1 MSGGPSITLKS
12 QPIDG
17 NNTGNAAA
25 QQQQQGANGAASA
38 AASGAAGAAG
48 TAQNPG
54 HGGAAGGAGSVPA
67 EGTRQNS
74 LQRIQ
79 QRKLKVFNL
88 PVPQKLAKLSMYS
101 ACQSEGCR
109 CTGWKTP
116 QENRHRDVESSY
128 CPEFNEECRNAS
140 CRHSLR
146 SHIAHLDNISSS
158 SMDELLGAIIDM
170 ENLFMSMQRV
180 EDEDTKKV
188 YLYLFRLLRQCVLT
202 RQQAVIRGPLGDPP
216 FEAPCITK
224 AVLSL
229 VFYKYNHL
237 NTPELQT
244 MTEVA
249 KTFLNFLNHY
259 NFESPSTRRGDLTH
273 EDASNY
279 KINYTRW
286 LVFCHVPAFCNSL
299 RQFETSLVFGRTLLR
314 TVFQCMSQQ
323 LKKKCISERD
333 RFPEDKRSIIT
344 QMPKFLETLRAELL
358 KDDSPI
364 WDPNYRPPN
373 SFVIQQRKRHQEV
386 ATVPIGPSVAS
397 IGGTKRASVGEPLQK
412 RIKKEPTERPQ
423 SSENLDDLPTDVVMH
438 AMKSVSESK
447 TTNKAEILFP
457 VNVSRDENVKAEE
470 QKRAIEFH
478 VVGNSLTK
486 PVDKQTVLWLL
497 GLQLVFAYQLP
508 EMPREYISQLVF
520 DTKHKTL
527 ALIKE
532 NQPIGG
538 ICFRPFPSQGFTE
551 IVFCAVTM
559 SEQVKGYGTHLMNH
573 LKDYSIQ
580 RGIKHLLTFADCD
593 AIGYFK
599 KQGFSK
605 DIKLARPV
613 YAGYIKEYDS
623 ATLMHCELHP
633 SIVNTQFIAVI
644 RNQSEILKELIA
656 QRHNEVQKVR
666 PGLTCFKE
674 GLPSIP
680 VESIPGLR
688 EIGWKP
694 QMRPARSA
702 RPLEESS
709 DPEKLA
715 TSFASV
721 LQSVRQHTTAW
732 PFLRPVT
739 AAEVPDYYD
748 HIKYPMD
755 LKTMGERLKKGYYQ
769 TRRLFMA
776 DMARI
781 FSNCRFYNSPDTEY
795 YRCANSLER
804 YFQTKM
810 RELGL
815 WDK

>member
-1 MSGGPSITLKS
+1 MSGGSLIALKEDA
-12 QPIDG
+12 IDG
-17 NNTGNAAA
+17 NAGSNGNVNQPTHQQQH
-25 QQQQQGANGAASA
+25 QQQQQNGASSGSAASA
-38 AASGAAGAAG
+38 
-48 TAQNPG
+48 
-54 HGGAAGGAGSVPA
+54 PA

-79 QRKLKVFNL
+79 QRKQKVFNL
-88 PVPQKLAKLSMYS
+88 PISQKLAKLSMYS
-101 ACQSEGCR
+101 ACQAEGCR

-128 CPEFNEECRNAS
+128 CPEFNEECRNAN
-140 CRHSLR
+140 CRHALQ
-146 SHIAHLDNISSS
+146 SHIAHLDGISGVE
-158 SMDELLGAIIDM
+158 MNNLLGAIIDM

-180 EDEDTKKV
+180 DDEDTKKV
-188 YLYLFRLLRQCVLT
+188 YLYLFRLLRQCVIT

-216 FEAPCITK
+216 FESPCIAK
-224 AVLSL
+224 AVYSF
-229 VFYKYNHL
+229 VFYKYHHL
-237 NTPELQT
+237 SPNELQT

-259 NFESPSTRRGDLTH
+259 NFEPPSLRKADLKN
-273 EDASNY
+273 EDASTY

-299 RQFETSLVFGRTLLR
+299 RHFETSLVFGRTLLR
-314 TVFQCMSQQ
+314 TVFQYMAQQ

-333 RFPEDKRSIIT
+333 RFPADKRSIIT
-344 QMPKFLETLRAELL
+344 QMPKFLEALKGELL

-364 WDPNYRPPN
+364 WDQTYRPP
-373 SFVIQQRKRHQEV
+373 SAFLMQQRKRQQDT
-386 ATVPIGPSVAS
+386 ATNAS
-397 IGGTKRASVGEPLQK
+397 GTVNNTNGKRVNIGEPIHK
-412 RIKKEPTERPQ
+412 RPKKDIDR
-423 SSENLDDLPTDVVMH
+423 SSGDSNYEDLPDETVIR
-438 AMKSVSESK
+438 AMKAVCESK
-447 TTNKAEILFP
+447 AINKTEILFP

-470 QKRAIEFH
+470 QQRAIEFH

-486 PVDKQTVLWLL
+486 PVDKETILWLL
-497 GLQLVFAYQLP
+497 GLQSVFAHQLP

-532 NQPIGG
+532 NMPIGG

-580 RGIKHLLTFADCD
+580 KGVLHLLTYADCD

-613 YAGYIKEYDS
+613 YAGFIKEYDG

-633 SIVNTQFIAVI
+633 SIVNTQFISVI
-644 RNQSEILKELIA
+644 RRQSEILKELIA

-688 EIGWKP
+688 DIGWKP
-694 QMRPARSA
+694 QTRAPRTS
-702 RPLEESS
+702 RPLEEST

-715 TSFASV
+715 ASFAAV
-721 LQSVRQHTTAW
+721 LQAVRHHASAW
-732 PFLRPVT
+732 PFLKPVT

-755 LKTMGERLKKGYYQ
+755 LKTMGDRLKKGYYV

-776 DMARI
+776 DMAHI
-781 FSNCRFYNSPDTEY
+781 FSNCRFYNSPETEY
-795 YRCANSLER
+795 YRCANNLER

>member
-1 MSGGPSITLKS
+1 MSGGPAITLKS
-12 QPIDG
+12 QPIGSNSG
-17 NNTGNAAA
+17 NAAAA
-25 QQQQQGANGAASA
+25 QQQQSANDAASGSSSQ
-38 AASGAAGAAG
+38 AASGAAGSTG
-48 TAQNPG
+48 TPAQ
-54 HGGAAGGAGSVPA
+54 

-79 QRKLKVFNL
+79 QRKQKVFNL
-88 PVPQKLAKLSMYS
+88 PEAQKLAKLSMYS
-101 ACQSEGCR
+101 ACQFEGCR

-128 CPEFNEECRNAS
+128 CPEFTEECRNAS
-140 CRHSLR
+140 CCHPLR
-146 SHIAHLDNISSS
+146 SHIAHLTEISRA
-158 SMDELLGAIIDM
+158 SMDDLLGAIIDM

-216 FEAPCITK
+216 FESPCITK
-224 AVLSL
+224 AVSSL
-229 VFYKYNHL
+229 VFYKYSHL
-237 NTPELQT
+237 NQTELQT

-259 NFESPSTRRGDLTH
+259 NFESPSARRADSTQTH
-273 EDASNY
+273 EDASTY

-314 TVFQCMSQQ
+314 TVFQSMSQQ
-323 LKKKCISERD
+323 LKKKCVSERD

-344 QMPKFLETLRAELL
+344 QMPKFLEALRGELL

-373 SFVIQQRKRHQEV
+373 SFVMQQRKRHQEV
-386 ATVPIGPSVAS
+386 NSMAAGAS
-397 IGGTKRASVGEPLQK
+397 SSNIVSGVKRSIAGEPQHK
-412 RIKKEPTERPQ
+412 RPKKDTVDRV
-423 SSENLDDLPTDVVMH
+423 SSENSDDLPTEVVLR
-438 AMKSVSESK
+438 AMNAVMESK

-486 PVDKQTVLWLL
+486 PVDKQTILWLL
-497 GLQLVFAYQLP
+497 GLQLVFAHQLP

-559 SEQVKGYGTHLMNH
+559 AEQVKGYGTHLMNH

-666 PGLTCFKE
+666 AGLTCFKE

-694 QMRPARSA
+694 QMRPARAS

-755 LKTMGERLKKGYYQ
+755 LKTMGERLKRGYYQ
-769 TRRLFMA
+769 NRRLFMA

>member
-1 MSGGPSITLKS
+1 MEDL
-12 QPIDG
+12 
-17 NNTGNAAA
+17 
-25 QQQQQGANGAASA
+25 
-38 AASGAAGAAG
+38 
-48 TAQNPG
+48 
-54 HGGAAGGAGSVPA
+54 PA
-67 EGTRQNS
+67 EVVAR
-74 LQRIQ
+74 
-79 QRKLKVFNL
+79 
-88 PVPQKLAKLSMYS
+88 
-101 ACQSEGCR
+101 
-109 CTGWKTP
+109 
-116 QENRHRDVESSY
+116 
-128 CPEFNEECRNAS
+128 
-140 CRHSLR
+140 
-146 SHIAHLDNISSS
+146 
-158 SMDELLGAIIDM
+158 AI
-170 ENLFMSMQRV
+170 
-180 EDEDTKKV
+180 
-188 YLYLFRLLRQCVLT
+188 
-202 RQQAVIRGPLGDPP
+202 
-216 FEAPCITK
+216 
-224 AVLSL
+224 
-229 VFYKYNHL
+229 
-237 NTPELQT
+237 
-244 MTEVA
+244 
-249 KTFLNFLNHY
+249 
-259 NFESPSTRRGDLTH
+259 
-273 EDASNY
+273 
-279 KINYTRW
+279 
-286 LVFCHVPAFCNSL
+286 
-299 RQFETSLVFGRTLLR
+299 
-314 TVFQCMSQQ
+314 
-323 LKKKCISERD
+323 
-333 RFPEDKRSIIT
+333 
-344 QMPKFLETLRAELL
+344 
-358 KDDSPI
+358 
-364 WDPNYRPPN
+364 
-373 SFVIQQRKRHQEV
+373 
-386 ATVPIGPSVAS
+386 
-397 IGGTKRASVGEPLQK
+397 
-412 RIKKEPTERPQ
+412 
-423 SSENLDDLPTDVVMH
+423 
-438 AMKSVSESK
+438 KSVSESK

-486 PVDKQTVLWLL
+486 AVDKQTVLWLL
-497 GLQLVFAYQLP
+497 GLQLVFAHQLP

-520 DTKHKTL
+520 DAKHKTL
-527 ALIKE
+527 ALIKD

-538 ICFRPFPSQGFTE
+538 ICFRPFPTQGFTE

-559 SEQVKGYGTHLMNH
+559 AEQVKGYGTHLMNH

-633 SIVNTQFIAVI
+633 SIVNTQFIAGELVCNQLWFRYFITICLFFVVI

-666 PGLTCFKE
+666 TGLTCFKE
-674 GLPSIP
+674 GVPSIP

-694 QMRPARSA
+694 QMRPARAS
-702 RPLEESS
+702 RPLEEST

-721 LQSVRQHTTAW
+721 LQSVRQHNTAW

-781 FSNCRFYNSPDTEY
+781 FSNCRFYNSPETEY

>member
-1 MSGGPSITLKS
+1 MSGGPAITLKS

-17 NNTGNAAA
+17 SNSGNAAGHHQQQQQQSAANNAA
-25 QQQQQGANGAASA
+25 QQQQQLQQQQQQQ
-38 AASGAAGAAG
+38 G
-48 TAQNPG
+48 TAAQ
-54 HGGAAGGAGSVPA
+54 

-79 QRKLKVFNL
+79 QRKQKVFNL
-88 PVPQKLAKLSMYS
+88 PEAQKLAKLSMYS
-101 ACQSEGCR
+101 ACQAEGCR

-128 CPEFNEECRNAS
+128 CPEFSEECRNVS
-140 CRHSLR
+140 CRHPLR
-146 SHIAHLDNISSS
+146 THIAHLTEISRA
-158 SMDELLGAIIDM
+158 SMDDLLGAIIDM

-216 FEAPCITK
+216 FESPCITK

-229 VFYKYNHL
+229 VYYKYNHL
-237 NTPELQT
+237 NAGELQT

-259 NFESPSTRRGDLTH
+259 NFESPSARRNDLTLTH
-273 EDASNY
+273 EDASTY

-299 RQFETSLVFGRTLLR
+299 RQFETSVVFGRTLLR
-314 TVFQCMSQQ
+314 TVFQYMSQQ

-344 QMPKFLETLRAELL
+344 QMPKFLEALRAELL

-364 WDPNYRPPN
+364 WDTNYRPPN
-373 SFVIQQRKRHQEV
+373 SFVMQQRKRHQEV
-386 ATVPIGPSVAS
+386 APSATHAAAAAAAAGS
-397 IGGTKRASVGEPLQK
+397 TSKRSSAGEPLNK
-412 RIKKEPTERPQ
+412 RAKKEIPER
-423 SSENLDDLPTDVVMH
+423 SSRQHQDDLPVEVVAR
-438 AMKSVSESK
+438 AMKAVSESK

-486 PVDKQTVLWLL
+486 PVDKQTILWLL
-497 GLQLVFAYQLP
+497 GLQLVFAHQLP

-538 ICFRPFPSQGFTE
+538 ICFRPFPTQGFTE

-559 SEQVKGYGTHLMNH
+559 AEQVKGYGTHLMNH

-580 RGIKHLLTFADCD
+580 RNIKHLLTFADCD

-644 RNQSEILKELIA
+644 RHQSEILKELIA

-674 GLPSIP
+674 GVPSIP

-694 QMRPARSA
+694 QMRPARAS
-702 RPLEESS
+702 RPLEEST

-715 TSFASV
+715 ASFQSV
-721 LQSVRQHTTAW
+721 LQSTRQHASAW

-755 LKTMGERLKKGYYQ
+755 LKTMGERLKRGYYQ

-781 FSNCRFYNSPDTEY
+781 FTNCRFYNSPETEY

>member
-1 MSGGPSITLKS
+1 MSGGPSITIKS

-25 QQQQQGANGAASA
+25 QQQQQANANGAATSG
-38 AASGAAGAAG
+38 ASGGPGSAVQAQNLGNAGAVGGG
-48 TAQNPG
+48 TA
-54 HGGAAGGAGSVPA
+54 PA

-79 QRKLKVFNL
+79 QRKQKVYNL

-146 SHIAHLDNISSS
+146 SHIVHLDNISSS
-158 SMDELLGAIIDM
+158 DMDELLGAIIDM

-216 FEAPCITK
+216 FESPCITK

-237 NTPELQT
+237 NQTELQT

-314 TVFQCMSQQ
+314 TVFQYMSQQ

-344 QMPKFLETLRAELL
+344 QMPKFLEALRAELL

-386 ATVPIGPSVAS
+386 APAVPGASVAT
-397 IGGTKRASVGEPLQK
+397 IAGAKRVSVGEPLHK
-412 RIKKEPTERPQ
+412 RIKKEPTDRC
-423 SSENLDDLPTDVVMH
+423 SSESLDDLPSDVVMR

-486 PVDKQTVLWLL
+486 PVEKQTVLWLL

-532 NQPIGG
+532 KQPIGG

-656 QRHNEVQKVR
+656 QRHSEVQKVR
-666 PGLTCFKE
+666 PGLNCFKE

>member
-25 QQQQQGANGAASA
+25 QQQQQQSANGAASA
-38 AASGAAGAAG
+38 AASGAPGA
-48 TAQNPG
+48 AQNPG
-54 HGGAAGGAGSVPA
+54 NGGAVGGASGPA
-67 EGTRQNS
+67 EGSRQNS

-79 QRKLKVFNL
+79 QRKQKVFNL

-146 SHIAHLDNISSS
+146 MHIAHLDNISSS

-216 FEAPCITK
+216 FESPCITK

-237 NTPELQT
+237 NPTELQT
-244 MTEVA
+244 ITEVA

-314 TVFQCMSQQ
+314 TVFQYMSQQ
-323 LKKKCISERD
+323 LKKKCILERD
-333 RFPEDKRSIIT
+333 RFPEDKRSIIA
-344 QMPKFLETLRAELL
+344 QMPKFLEALRAELL

-386 ATVPIGPSVAS
+386 APVAPSAGLGTL
-397 IGGTKRASVGEPLQK
+397 GGAKRTNVGEPLQK
-412 RIKKEPTERPQ
+412 RIKKEPTDR
-423 SSENLDDLPTDVVMH
+423 STSENLDDLPTDVVMR

-656 QRHNEVQKVR
+656 QRHSEVQKVR

-715 TSFASV
+715 TCFASV

-732 PFLRPVT
+732 PFLRPVP

-755 LKTMGERLKKGYYQ
+755 LKTMGDRLKKGYYQ

>member
-1 MSGGPSITLKS
+1 MSGGPAITLKS

-17 NNTGNAAA
+17 SNSNSGNAAGHHQQQQQQSAANNAA
-25 QQQQQGANGAASA
+25 QQQQQQQQQQ
-38 AASGAAGAAG
+38 G
-48 TAQNPG
+48 TAAQ
-54 HGGAAGGAGSVPA
+54 

-79 QRKLKVFNL
+79 QRKQKVFNL
-88 PVPQKLAKLSMYS
+88 PEAQKLAKLSMYS
-101 ACQSEGCR
+101 ACQAEGCR

-128 CPEFNEECRNAS
+128 CPEFSEECRNVS
-140 CRHSLR
+140 CRHPLR
-146 SHIAHLDNISSS
+146 THIAHLTEISRS
-158 SMDELLGAIIDM
+158 SMDDLLGAIIDM

-216 FEAPCITK
+216 FESPCITK

-229 VFYKYNHL
+229 VYYKFNQL
-237 NTPELQT
+237 SAGELQT

-259 NFESPSTRRGDLTH
+259 NFESPSARRNDLTLTH
-273 EDASNY
+273 EDASTY

-299 RQFETSLVFGRTLLR
+299 RQFETSVVFGRTLLR
-314 TVFQCMSQQ
+314 TVFQYMSQQ

-344 QMPKFLETLRAELL
+344 QMPKFLEALRCELL

-364 WDPNYRPPN
+364 WDTNYRPPN
-373 SFVIQQRKRHQEV
+373 SFVMQQRKRHQEV
-386 ATVPIGPSVAS
+386 APSAANAAAATAAA
-397 IGGTKRASVGEPLQK
+397 GGTSKRSSAGEPANKRA
-412 RIKKEPTERPQ
+412 KKEILERS
-423 SSENLDDLPTDVVMH
+423 SSEHQDDLPAEVVAR
-438 AMKSVSESK
+438 AMKAVSESK

-486 PVDKQTVLWLL
+486 PVDKQTILWLL
-497 GLQLVFAYQLP
+497 GLQLVFAHQLP

-538 ICFRPFPSQGFTE
+538 ICFRPFPTQGFTE

-559 SEQVKGYGTHLMNH
+559 AEQVKGYGTHLMNH

-580 RGIKHLLTFADCD
+580 RNIKHLLTFADCD

-633 SIVNTQFIAVI
+633 VIVNTQFIAVI

-694 QMRPARSA
+694 QMRPARAS
-702 RPLEESS
+702 RPLEEST

-715 TSFASV
+715 ASFQSV
-721 LQSVRQHTTAW
+721 LQSTRQHASAW

-755 LKTMGERLKKGYYQ
+755 LKTMGERLKRGYYQ

-781 FSNCRFYNSPDTEY
+781 FTNCRFYNSPETEY

>member
-1 MSGGPSITLKS
+1 MSGGPAITLKS
-12 QPIDG
+12 QPIEG
-17 NNTGNAAA
+17 SNSNSGNAAG
-25 QQQQQGANGAASA
+25 QQQQNANGAASA
-38 AASGAAGAAG
+38 SSASSSSQGAAANANVPP
-48 TAQNPG
+48 AQ
-54 HGGAAGGAGSVPA
+54 

-79 QRKLKVFNL
+79 QRKQKVFNL
-88 PVPQKLAKLSMYS
+88 PEAQKLAKLSMYS
-101 ACQSEGCR
+101 ACQAEGCR

-128 CPEFNEECRNAS
+128 CPEFSEECRNVS
-140 CRHSLR
+140 CRHPLR
-146 SHIAHLDNISSS
+146 THIAHLTEISKS
-158 SMDELLGAIIDM
+158 SMDDLLGAIIDM

-216 FEAPCITK
+216 FESPCITK

-237 NTPELQT
+237 NPTELQT

-259 NFESPSTRRGDLTH
+259 NFESPSARRGDLTLTH
-273 EDASNY
+273 EDASTY

-314 TVFQCMSQQ
+314 TVFQYMSQQ

-344 QMPKFLETLRAELL
+344 QMPKFLEALRAELL

-364 WDPNYRPPN
+364 WDSSYRPPN

-386 ATVPIGPSVAS
+386 APTATVTNAATTSA
-397 IGGTKRASVGEPLQK
+397 GTNKRSSVGEPLHK
-412 RIKKEPTERPQ
+412 RVKKEIPERS
-423 SSENLDDLPTDVVMH
+423 SSESPEDLPADVVAR
-438 AMKSVSESK
+438 AMKAVSISK

-486 PVDKQTVLWLL
+486 PVDKQTILWLL
-497 GLQLVFAYQLP
+497 GLQLVFAHQLP

-520 DTKHKTL
+520 DSKHKTL

-559 SEQVKGYGTHLMNH
+559 AEQVKGYGTHLMNH

-666 PGLTCFKE
+666 TGLTCFKE

-694 QMRPARSA
+694 QMRPVRAS

-781 FSNCRFYNSPDTEY
+781 FSNCRFYNSPETEY

>member
-25 QQQQQGANGAASA
+25 AQQQTANGAASGSSA
-38 AASGAAGAAG
+38 AAAAAGSQ
-48 TAQNPG
+48 AQN
-54 HGGAAGGAGSVPA
+54 HGNGGVGGSGSAPA

-79 QRKLKVFNL
+79 QRKQKVFNL
-88 PVPQKLAKLSMYS
+88 PVAQKLAKLSMYS
-101 ACQSEGCR
+101 SCQSEGCR

-128 CPEFNEECRNAS
+128 CPEFNEECRNSS

-146 SHIAHLDNISSS
+146 THIAHLDNISSS

-216 FEAPCITK
+216 FESPCITK

-237 NTPELQT
+237 NPTELQT

-314 TVFQCMSQQ
+314 TVFQYMSQQ

-344 QMPKFLETLRAELL
+344 QMPKFLEALRAELL

-386 ATVPIGPSVAS
+386 APVVAGGSVAS
-397 IGGTKRASVGEPLQK
+397 VGSAKRASVGEPLHK
-412 RIKKEPTERPQ
+412 RIKKEPTDRCV
-423 SSENLDDLPTDVVMH
+423 SENLDDLPTDVVMR

-721 LQSVRQHTTAW
+721 LQSVRQHNTAW

>member
-1 MSGGPSITLKS
+1 MSGGSLIALKEE
-12 QPIDG
+12 D
-17 NNTGNAAA
+17 
-25 QQQQQGANGAASA
+25 
-38 AASGAAGAAG
+38 AGAAG
-48 TAQNPG
+48 GSGSAVQHQSNAQQNVG
-54 HGGAAGGAGSVPA
+54 SNSSDRQNSGNSSAGSAPA
-67 EGTRQNS
+67 EGSRQNS

-79 QRKLKVFNL
+79 QRKQKVFNL
-88 PVPQKLAKLSMYS
+88 PVAQKLAKLSMYS
-101 ACQSEGCR
+101 ACQAEGCR

-128 CPEFNEECRNAS
+128 CPEFNEECRNTS
-140 CRHSLR
+140 CRHSLQ
-146 SHIAHLDNISSS
+146 SHISHLDGISAAE
-158 SMDELLGAIIDM
+158 MNNFLGAIIDM

-180 EDEDTKKV
+180 DDEDTKKV
-188 YLYLFRLLRQCVLT
+188 YLYLFRLLRQCVIT

-216 FEAPCITK
+216 FESPCIAK
-224 AVLSL
+224 AVYSF
-229 VFYKYNHL
+229 VFFKYNHL
-237 NTPELQT
+237 SPNELQT

-259 NFESPSTRRGDLTH
+259 NFEPPSMRRADLKND
-273 EDASNY
+273 DASTY

-299 RQFETSLVFGRTLLR
+299 RHFETSLVFGRTLLR
-314 TVFQCMSQQ
+314 TVFQYMAQQ

-333 RFPEDKRSIIT
+333 RFPADKRSIIT
-344 QMPKFLETLRAELL
+344 QMPKFLEALKAELL

-364 WDPNYRPPN
+364 WDQSYRPPTA
-373 SFVIQQRKRHQEV
+373 FLLQQRKRQQDT
-386 ATVPIGPSVAS
+386 AASTTGIASSNASKKIG
-397 IGGTKRASVGEPLQK
+397 TGEPAHK
-412 RIKKEPTERPQ
+412 RVKKEISER
-423 SSENLDDLPTDVVMH
+423 SSGDACYEDLPDEVVIR
-438 AMKSVSESK
+438 AMKAVSESK
-447 TTNKAEILFP
+447 AINKTEILFP

-486 PVDKQTVLWLL
+486 PVDKQTILWLL
-497 GLQLVFAYQLP
+497 GLQSVFAHQLP

-532 NQPIGG
+532 NMPIGG

-580 RGIKHLLTFADCD
+580 KGILHLLTYADCD

-613 YAGYIKEYDS
+613 YAGYIKEYDG

-633 SIVNTQFIAVI
+633 SIVNTQFISVI
-644 RNQSEILKELIA
+644 RRQSEILKELIA
-656 QRHNEVQKVR
+656 QRHNDVQKVR

-694 QMRPARSA
+694 QMRAHRTG

-715 TSFASV
+715 ASFAAV
-721 LQSVRQHTTAW
+721 LQSVRHHASAW
-732 PFLRPVT
+732 PFLKPVT

-755 LKTMGERLKKGYYQ
+755 LKTMGERLKKGYYV

-781 FSNCRFYNSPDTEY
+781 FSNCRFYNSPETEY
-795 YRCANSLER
+795 YRCANNLER
-804 YFQTKM
+804 YYQTKM

>member
-1 MSGGPSITLKS
+1 MSGGPAITLKS

-17 NNTGNAAA
+17 SNSNSGNAAG
-25 QQQQQGANGAASA
+25 QQQQSGNNAA
-38 AASGAAGAAG
+38 AASSSSSQGSAGNVPP
-48 TAQNPG
+48 AQ
-54 HGGAAGGAGSVPA
+54 

-79 QRKLKVFNL
+79 QRKQKVFNL
-88 PVPQKLAKLSMYS
+88 PEAQKLAKLSMYS
-101 ACQSEGCR
+101 ACQAEGCR

-128 CPEFNEECRNAS
+128 CPELSEECRNAS
-140 CRHSLR
+140 CRHPLR
-146 SHIAHLDNISSS
+146 SHISHLTEISRT
-158 SMDELLGAIIDM
+158 SMDDLLGAIIDM

-216 FEAPCITK
+216 FESPCITK

-237 NTPELQT
+237 NPTELQT

-259 NFESPSTRRGDLTH
+259 NFESPSVRRSDATLTH
-273 EDASNY
+273 EDASTY

-314 TVFQCMSQQ
+314 TVFQYMSQQ

-344 QMPKFLETLRAELL
+344 QMPKFLEALRAELL

-364 WDPNYRPPN
+364 WDSSYRPPN
-373 SFVIQQRKRHQEV
+373 SFVMQQRKRHQEV
-386 ATVPIGPSVAS
+386 APPATISAAAAASAPSS
-397 IGGTKRASVGEPLQK
+397 SKRSSVGEPVHK
-412 RIKKEPTERPQ
+412 RAKKEPVERAP
-423 SSENLDDLPTDVVMH
+423 SENLDDLPTDVVLR

-486 PVDKQTVLWLL
+486 PVDKQTILWLL
-497 GLQLVFAYQLP
+497 GLQLVFAHQLP

-538 ICFRPFPSQGFTE
+538 ICFRPFPTQGFTE

-559 SEQVKGYGTHLMNH
+559 AEQVKGYGTHLMNH

-694 QMRPARSA
+694 QMRPVRAS
-702 RPLEESS
+702 RPLEEST

-715 TSFASV
+715 NSFQSV
-721 LQSVRQHTTAW
+721 LQSVRQHATAW

>member
-1 MSGGPSITLKS
+1 MSGGSLIALKEDA
-12 QPIDG
+12 IDG
-17 NNTGNAAA
+17 NAGSNGNVNQQTH
-25 QQQQQGANGAASA
+25 QQQQQQPQQNGPSSGSASSA
-38 AASGAAGAAG
+38 
-48 TAQNPG
+48 
-54 HGGAAGGAGSVPA
+54 PA

-79 QRKLKVFNL
+79 QRKQKVFNL
-88 PVPQKLAKLSMYS
+88 PISQKLAKLSMYS
-101 ACQSEGCR
+101 ACQAEGCR

-128 CPEFNEECRNAS
+128 CPEFNEECRNTN
-140 CRHSLR
+140 CRHTLQ
-146 SHIAHLDNISSS
+146 SHIAHLDGISGVE
-158 SMDELLGAIIDM
+158 MNNLLGAIIDM

-180 EDEDTKKV
+180 DDEDTKKV
-188 YLYLFRLLRQCVLT
+188 YLYLFRLLRQCVIT

-216 FEAPCITK
+216 FESPCIAK
-224 AVLSL
+224 AVYSF
-229 VFYKYNHL
+229 VFYKYHHL
-237 NTPELQT
+237 SPNELQT

-259 NFESPSTRRGDLTH
+259 NFEPPSLRKADLKN
-273 EDASNY
+273 EDASTY

-299 RQFETSLVFGRTLLR
+299 RHFETSLVFGRTLLR
-314 TVFQCMSQQ
+314 TVFQYMAQQ

-333 RFPEDKRSIIT
+333 RFPADKRSIIT
-344 QMPKFLETLRAELL
+344 QMPKFLEALKGELL
-358 KDDSPI
+358 KDESPI
-364 WDPNYRPPN
+364 WDQTYRPP
-373 SFVIQQRKRHQEV
+373 SAFLMQQRKRQQDT
-386 ATVPIGPSVAS
+386 ATNVS
-397 IGGTKRASVGEPLQK
+397 GTVNNANGKRANIGEPIHK
-412 RIKKEPTERPQ
+412 RPKKDVDRNSGDSNYE
-423 SSENLDDLPTDVVMH
+423 DLPDETVIR
-438 AMKSVSESK
+438 AMKAVSESK
-447 TTNKAEILFP
+447 AINKTEILFP

-470 QKRAIEFH
+470 QQRAIEFH

-486 PVDKQTVLWLL
+486 PVDKETILWLL
-497 GLQLVFAYQLP
+497 GLQSVFAHQLP

-532 NQPIGG
+532 NMPIGG

-580 RGIKHLLTFADCD
+580 KGVLHLLTYADCD

-613 YAGYIKEYDS
+613 YAGFIKEYDG

-633 SIVNTQFIAVI
+633 SIVNTQFISVI
-644 RNQSEILKELIA
+644 RRQSEILKELIA
-656 QRHNEVQKVR
+656 ERHNEVQKVR

-688 EIGWKP
+688 DIGWKP
-694 QMRPARSA
+694 QTRAPRTS
-702 RPLEESS
+702 RPLEEST

-715 TSFASV
+715 ASFAAV
-721 LQSVRQHTTAW
+721 LQAVRHHASAW
-732 PFLRPVT
+732 PFLKPVT

-755 LKTMGERLKKGYYQ
+755 LKTMADRLKRGYYV

-776 DMARI
+776 DMAHI
-781 FSNCRFYNSPDTEY
+781 FSNCRFYNSPETEY
-795 YRCANSLER
+795 YRCANNLER

>member
-1 MSGGPSITLKS
+1 MSGGSLIALKEE
-12 QPIDG
+12 DGTGAG
-17 NNTGNAAA
+17 NNSTSSV
-25 QQQQQGANGAASA
+25 QQQQSSTQQNVNSNSSGSTVVQQSSSNSGSTSA
-38 AASGAAGAAG
+38 
-48 TAQNPG
+48 
-54 HGGAAGGAGSVPA
+54 PA
-67 EGTRQNS
+67 EGSRQNS

-79 QRKLKVFNL
+79 QRKQKVFSL
-88 PVPQKLAKLSMYS
+88 PVAQKLAKLSMYS

-128 CPEFNEECRNAS
+128 CPEFNEECRNTS
-140 CRHSLR
+140 CRHSLQ
-146 SHIAHLDNISSS
+146 SHIAHLDGISGSE
-158 SMDELLGAIIDM
+158 MNNLLGAIIDM

-180 EDEDTKKV
+180 DDEDTKKV
-188 YLYLFRLLRQCVLT
+188 YLYLFRLLRQCVIT

-216 FEAPCITK
+216 FESPCIAK
-224 AVLSL
+224 AVYSF

-237 NTPELQT
+237 SPYELQT

-259 NFESPSTRRGDLTH
+259 NFEPPSMRRADLKND
-273 EDASNY
+273 DASTY

-299 RQFETSLVFGRTLLR
+299 RHFETSLVFGRTLLR
-314 TVFQCMSQQ
+314 TVFQYMAQQ

-333 RFPEDKRSIIT
+333 RFPADKRSIIT
-344 QMPKFLETLRAELL
+344 QMPKFLEALKGELL

-364 WDPNYRPPN
+364 WDQSYRPPTA
-373 SFVIQQRKRHQEV
+373 FLLQQRKRQQDT
-386 ATVPIGPSVAS
+386 AGTTTGISGSNAS
-397 IGGTKRASVGEPLQK
+397 KKVGNGEPAHK
-412 RIKKEPTERPQ
+412 RVKKEIGER
-423 SSENLDDLPTDVVMH
+423 SCGETSYEDLSDETVIR
-438 AMKSVSESK
+438 AMKAVSESK
-447 TTNKAEILFP
+447 AINKNEILFP

-486 PVDKQTVLWLL
+486 AVNKQTILWLL
-497 GLQLVFAYQLP
+497 GLQSVFSHQLP

-532 NQPIGG
+532 NMPIGG
-538 ICFRPFPSQGFTE
+538 ICFRPFASQGFTE

-580 RGIKHLLTFADCD
+580 KGILHLLTYADCD

-613 YAGYIKEYDS
+613 YAGFIKEYDG

-633 SIVNTQFIAVI
+633 SIVNTQFISVI
-644 RNQSEILKELIA
+644 RRQSEILKELIA
-656 QRHNEVQKVR
+656 QRHNDVQKVR

-694 QMRPARSA
+694 QMRAHRA
-702 RPLEESS
+702 GRPLEESS

-715 TSFASV
+715 ASFAAV
-721 LQSVRQHTTAW
+721 LQSVRHHASAW
-732 PFLRPVT
+732 PFLKPVT
-739 AAEVPDYYD
+739 ASEVPDYYD

-755 LKTMGERLKKGYYQ
+755 LKTMGERLKKGYYV

-781 FSNCRFYNSPDTEY
+781 FTNCRFYNSPETEY
-795 YRCANSLER
+795 YRCANNLER

>member
-1 MSGGPSITLKS
+1 MSGGSLITLKT
-12 QPIDG
+12 QPSDAA
-17 NNTGNAAA
+17 NSANAAA
-25 QQQQQGANGAASA
+25 QQQQTANGAA
-38 AASGAAGAAG
+38 ASS
-48 TAQNPG
+48 AQNV
-54 HGGAAGGAGSVPA
+54 GGGNAQ

-79 QRKLKVFNL
+79 QRKQKVFSL
-88 PVPQKLAKLSMYS
+88 PVSQKLAKLSMYS
-101 ACQSEGCR
+101 ACQTEGCR

-128 CPEFNEECRNAS
+128 CPEFSEECRNVS
-140 CRHSLR
+140 CRHPLSA
-146 SHIAHLDNISSS
+146 HIAHLDGISNS

-202 RQQAVIRGPLGDPP
+202 RQHPTIRGPLGDPP
-216 FEAPCITK
+216 FESPCITK

-229 VFYKYNHL
+229 VFYKFNHL
-237 NTPELQT
+237 NPTELQT

-259 NFESPSTRRGDLTH
+259 NFESPSARRGDLNH

-299 RQFETSLVFGRTLLR
+299 RQFETSLVFGKTLLR
-314 TVFQCMSQQ
+314 TVFQYMSQQ

-344 QMPKFLETLRAELL
+344 LMPKFLEGLKAELL
-358 KDDSPI
+358 KDNSPI

-373 SFVIQQRKRHQEV
+373 AFVIQQRKRHQEAIPATNSGSSVV
-386 ATVPIGPSVAS
+386 AANGKRSSAGEPVN
-397 IGGTKRASVGEPLQK
+397 KRAKKDVLE
-412 RIKKEPTERPQ
+412 RITENQ
-423 SSENLDDLPTDVVMH
+423 DDLPTEVVMR
-438 AMKSVSESK
+438 AMKAVSESK

-486 PVDKQTVLWLL
+486 PVDKQTMLWLL

-538 ICFRPFPSQGFTE
+538 ICFRPFPTQGFTE

-694 QMRPARSA
+694 QMRPARAS
-702 RPLEESS
+702 RPLEEPS

-715 TSFASV
+715 SAFASV
-721 LQSVRQHTTAW
+721 LQSVRQHNTAW

-781 FSNCRFYNSPDTEY
+781 FTNCRFYNSPDTEY
-795 YRCANSLER
+795 FRCANSLER